1 MKERIT
7 KYLDTLI
14 NKGSVAI
21 KLQFKKPRKSSKKYR
36 FKEDPLGEEEK
47 YSPVKGIVHKFGNRI
62 LWKITYRCAAHCQHC
77 TRTRQIGTPD
87 GDLTNENILSGAEY
101 IRNHPEIDEVIL
113 SGGDPMFTVLDT
125 MDALNELM
133 KIETVKV
140 IRIGTRMP
148 LHSPDSF
155 KTKHFKELLKKLRL
169 IAKKRRLLVLVHINH
184 PDELTRKVLNVL
196 HTIKKTG
203 AEILTQTVFLKGVN
217 DNVEALEKMCITL
230 YHNGIRPYYIYR
242 CDYVRGL
249 ERFIVPLRK
258 EKKIM
263 TDLRKRLSG
272 PAYPIYVIDLPD
284 GRGKIP
290 PPLDFWKNTG
300 SSRTCFDFDEKKIRI

>member
-1 MKERIT
+1 MKERVT
-7 KYLDTLI
+7 KYLEKLI
-14 NKGSVAI
+14 GKGSVAI
-21 KLQFKKPRKSSKKYR
+21 KLQFKKPRKPSKKYR

-47 YSPVKGIVHKFGNRI
+47 YSPVKGIVHKFGNRV

-101 IRNHPEIDEVIL
+101 IRNHPEVDEVIL
-113 SGGDPMFTVLDT
+113 SGGDPMFTVVDL
-125 MDALNELM
+125 MDALNELI
-133 KIETVKV
+133 KIESVKV

-155 KTKHFKELLKKLRL
+155 KTKHFKELLKKMRG

-217 DNVEALEKMCITL
+217 DDVDALQKMCMIL
-230 YHNGIRPYYIYR
+230 YHNDIRPYYIYR
-242 CDYVRGL
+242 CDYVQGL
-249 ERFIVPLRK
+249 ERFICSLRK
-258 EKKIM
+258 EEKIM
-263 TDLRKRLSG
+263 TELRRRLPG
-272 PAYPIYVIDLPD
+272 PAYPTYIIDLPE

-290 PPLDFWKNTG
+290 PPLDFWKGTG
-300 SSRTCFDFDEKKIRI
+300 VHSCFDFDGKKIKI